1 MYGANESQDPAQRLL
16 WRQRGGETEY
26 AQSRGGGTK
35 GADGCSP
42 GCHGQDLDHRAY
54 QGGGNMNKDQL
65 AGKWRQFRGRI
76 KAEWGKLTDDDLD
89 RISGN
94 YDMLVGKIQETYGK
108 TREEIERRLDQ
119 MDRDEKQVHR

>member
-1 MYGANESQDPAQRLL
+1 
-16 WRQRGGETEY
+16 
-26 AQSRGGGTK
+26 
-35 GADGCSP
+35 
-42 GCHGQDLDHRAY
+42 
-54 QGGGNMNKDQL
+54 MNKDQL